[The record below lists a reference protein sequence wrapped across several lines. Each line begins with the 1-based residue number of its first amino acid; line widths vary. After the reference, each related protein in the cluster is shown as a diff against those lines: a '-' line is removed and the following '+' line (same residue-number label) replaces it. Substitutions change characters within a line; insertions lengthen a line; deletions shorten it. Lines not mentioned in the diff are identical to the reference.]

1 MQQASWR
8 HHYIPEF
15 YLKGFTDGNNQFS
28 IYLVQDKKFKKDG
41 KLFSPESHF
50 FKKHDNTIVDF
61 KNLPTDLLETQYASL
76 DDKIAEVFNKL
87 KNKEGDNC
95 YGITLE
101 DRVMLQYYVS
111 ILFWR
116 LPSNNEIVQ
125 ELSKHDMFEF
135 LGLKVTDE
143 YALENIKRLQF
154 PEPIKQH
161 KDFHK
166 ILRIWIPQMTFP
178 TIFDN
183 KSQTTIVTF
192 PPNKLP
198 AICGDNPLILRHPEK
213 LDLYNDDFILPLNR
227 NIIFLRSKKMKQ
239 PIHTTVKIFIDMLVL
254 MQAKEL
260 VCCTDTKYPE
270 MLKDLFDKN
279 IKTVDNL
286 RKYIFHEL
294 CED

>member
-1 MQQASWR
+1 MGQISWR

-15 YLKGFTDGNNQFS
+15 YLKGFTNETNQFS
-28 IYLVQDKKFKKDG
+28 IYSVRSKRFKQDG

-50 FKKHDNTIVDF
+50 FKKHDNTIADL
-61 KNLPTDLLETQYASL
+61 KRSPTDLLEQHYAIL
-76 DDKIAEVFNKL
+76 DDKIAPVFKKL
-87 KNKEGDNC
+87 KNEEGDNC
-95 YGITLE
+95 YGITPE

-116 LPSNNEIVQ
+116 LPSNNDIVK
-125 ELSKHDMFEF
+125 EMTKHDMFEF

-154 PEPIKQH
+154 AEHVKTH
-161 KDFHK
+161 KDYHK

-178 TIFDN
+178 TMFDN
-183 KSQTTIVTF
+183 TSQTTVVTF
-192 PPNKLP
+192 PQNKLP

-227 NIIFLRSKKMKQ
+227 NIIFLRTKKMKQ
-239 PIHTTVKIFIDMLVL
+239 PIHSTVKIYIDMLVL
-254 MQAKEL
+254 MQSKEIA
-260 VCCTDTKYPE
+260 CCTDTAYIG
-270 MLKDLFDKN
+270 MLENLFQKN

-286 RKYIFHEL
+286 RKLIFHHL
-294 CED
+294 CEE